1 MTTGPDLAP
10 AAGRTVQGWP
20 LGLGL
25 VFAVVIGV
33 VVGGGFATI
42 VLVCGVM
49 YLVAA
54 VVGRPSAAW
63 LAFLLTGPVVA
74 MGPVLRAEGLAL
86 AIVGVLAVVFVVGGV
101 ARGTW
106 RIPVNR
112 WQIPVAVL
120 CGAVAVAALR
130 ATSPL
135 VAAGLVAAGLVGHA
149 VWDVR
154 HHRRNVVV
162 SRSYAEFCAAFDVGL
177 AVIVLLASR

>member
-1 MTTGPDLAP
+1 VTTGPDLAS

-42 VLVCGVM
+42 VFVCGLM

-54 VVGRPSAAW
+54 VIGRPSVAW
-63 LAFLLTGPVVA
+63 LAFLLSGPIVA
-74 MGPVLRAEGLAL
+74 LGPVLRAEVLAL
-86 AIVGVLAVVFVVGGV
+86 AIVGALAVVFVIVGV

-120 CGAVAVAALR
+120 CGAIAVAAYR

-149 VWDVR
+149 VWDVL
-154 HHRRNVVV
+154 HHRRGVVV
-162 SRSYAEFCAAFDVGL
+162 SRSYAEFCAAFDIGL
-177 AVIVLLASR
+177 AVIVLLSSR